1 MALFAIRLQKPIRLN
16 QHQPEGHCWS
26 FPGMGELM
34 CYSALG
40 YIIGRTDTIL
50 CASFEKGTAEATA
63 AGQVGCRHV
72 REKMLNIGSGCCAY
86 SQEKYE
92 CRGNYTCIGRLKY
105 LHTTTTANRSRK
117 ERERCHPFVV
127 FSTIDAADEMRVFPF
142 LHLSSNSSTYAT
154 ISNPNTGTHKHKS
167 YIHVYIQASS
177 PPKKEDG
184 PGSRW
189 MKSCGWFCHIRDTI
203 TIPTENNTNKRG
215 LLFEI
220 LRVDVHRYKEVNTF
234 DVGERLSPVDFMY
247 VVWCNTVPPSAYYT
261 CCLIWCWR

>member
-1 MALFAIRLQKPIRLN
+1 
-16 QHQPEGHCWS
+16 
-26 FPGMGELM
+26 M
-34 CYSALG
+34 CFSAFG

-63 AGQVGCRHV
+63 VAKLGPPCE
-72 REKMLNIGSGCCAY
+72 RENAHICSGCVY

-142 LHLSSNSSTYAT
+142 LHLPSNSSTYAT

-167 YIHVYIQASS
+167 YINVYTSPV
-177 PPKKEDG
+177 PPKRRMG
-184 PGSRW
+184 PGQD
-189 MKSCGWFCHIRDTI
+189 G
-203 TIPTENNTNKRG
+203 
-215 LLFEI
+215 
-220 LRVDVHRYKEVNTF
+220 
-234 DVGERLSPVDFMY
+234 
-247 VVWCNTVPPSAYYT
+247 
-261 CCLIWCWR
+261 

>member
-117 ERERCHPFVV
+117 RERDAIHSSSSAQLMPPMRWEFSLFSICRPTRLLMQPFPTQIPVH
-127 FSTIDAADEMRVFPF
+127 TNTRVI
-142 LHLSSNSSTYAT
+142 LMS
-154 ISNPNTGTHKHKS
+154 
-167 YIHVYIQASS
+167 IQAQS
-177 PPKKEDG
+177 PQKG
-184 PGSRW
+184 
-189 MKSCGWFCHIRDTI
+189 GWARVKMD
-203 TIPTENNTNKRG
+203 
-215 LLFEI
+215 EI
-220 LRVDVHRYKEVNTF
+220 VRMI
-234 DVGERLSPVDFMY
+234 LSY
-247 VVWCNTVPPSAYYT
+247 
-261 CCLIWCWR
+261 